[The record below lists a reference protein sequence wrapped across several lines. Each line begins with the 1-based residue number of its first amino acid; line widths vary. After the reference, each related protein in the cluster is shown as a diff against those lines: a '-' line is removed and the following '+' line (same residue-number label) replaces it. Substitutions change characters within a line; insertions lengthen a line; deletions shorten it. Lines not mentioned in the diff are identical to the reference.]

1 MNKLNIVILAAG
13 MGKRMQS
20 SVPKV
25 LHKLAGKPL
34 LMHVIDTARKLMPN
48 KICVVYGYGG
58 ELVREQLTDEDI
70 IWVEQVE
77 QLGTGHALMQALPIM
92 DQEGVTL
99 VLYGDVPLVKISTL
113 QKLIDVAED
122 ACGLLTDNLE
132 PPKGYGRIIREAGN
146 NNILAIVEEK
156 DATNEQKQISEINTG
171 VMVVPNRYL
180 LEWLPKLKNS
190 NQQKEYYLTDIIS
203 MSVNNNIAVASVQP
217 GHSWEILGVNSK
229 VQLELLERIYQKENA
244 RKLLEQGVGLI
255 DASRIDIRGQL
266 QCGRDVEIDV
276 NCIFEGNVVLGDD
289 VTIHAHNRLKN
300 VTIAAGTTIA
310 ANSFIEDAVIG
321 ENCKIGPYARIRP
334 GTKLADKVHI
344 GNFVEVKNSLIAAG
358 SKANHLSYIGDTVMG
373 QNVNVG
379 AGTITCNYDGVN
391 KHKTIIEDN
400 VFIGSDTQF
409 IAPVTVSE
417 GATIGAGS
425 TITRD
430 VAQGQLALS
439 RAKQSSITGWKRPVK
454 KLKV

>member
-1 MNKLNIVILAAG
+1 MNRLNIVILAAG

-25 LHKLAGKPL
+25 LHKLGGKPL
-34 LMHVIDTARKLMPN
+34 LMHVIDTARGLLPS

-58 ELVREQLTDEDI
+58 EAVREQITDEDI
-70 IWVEQVE
+70 VWIEQIE
-77 QLGTGHALMQALPIM
+77 QLGTGHALIQALPM
-92 DQEGVTL
+92 LDQGSITL
-99 VLYGDVPLVKISTL
+99 VLFGDVPLVKISTL
-113 QKLIDVAED
+113 QKLIEAAQD
-122 ACGLLTDNLE
+122 ACSLLTANLE
-132 PPKGYGRIIREAGN
+132 LPEGYGRIIREAESN
-146 NNILAIVEEK
+146 SVVAIVEEK
-156 DATNEQKQISEINTG
+156 DATNEQRQITEINTG

-180 LEWLPKLKNS
+180 LAWLPNLKNS
-190 NQQKEYYLTDIIS
+190 NQQQEYYLTDIIS
-203 MSVNNNIAVASVQP
+203 ISVKNNISVASVQP
-217 GHSWEILGVNSK
+217 TDTWEILGINSK
-229 VQLELLERIYQKENA
+229 VQLESLERTYQSEIA

-266 QCGRDVEIDV
+266 DCGRDVVIDV
-276 NCIFEGNVVLGDD
+276 NCIFEGDVVLGDN
-289 VTIHAHNRLKN
+289 VTIHANNCLKN
-300 VTIAAGTTIA
+300 VTVAAGTTIA
-310 ANSFIEDAVIG
+310 ANSLIEDAVIG

-344 GNFVEVKNSLIAAG
+344 GNFVEIKNSSIATG
-358 SKANHLSYIGDTVMG
+358 SKASHLSYIGDTVMG

-379 AGTITCNYDGVN
+379 AGTITCNYDGAN

-430 VAQGQLALS
+430 VPQGQLALS
-439 RAKQSSITGWKRPVK
+439 RAKQSSIVGWKRPTK
-454 KLKV
+454 KQ

>member
-25 LHKLAGKPL
+25 LHKLGGKAL
-34 LMHVIDTARKLMPN
+34 LMHVIDTARELLPS
-48 KICVVYGYGG
+48 KICVVYGFGG
-58 ELVREQLTDEDI
+58 EIVREQITDEDI
-70 IWVEQVE
+70 VWIEQVE
-77 QLGTGHALMQALPIM
+77 QLGTGHALMQALPM
-92 DQEGVTL
+92 LDQGSITL
-99 VLYGDVPLVKISTL
+99 VLFGDVPLVKISTL
-113 QKLIDVAED
+113 QKLIQAAHD
-122 ACGLLTDNLE
+122 ACSLLTANLE
-132 PPKGYGRIIREAGN
+132 LPKGYGRIIREAEGN
-146 NNILAIVEEK
+146 SVIAIVEEK
-156 DATNEQKQISEINTG
+156 DATNEEKQITEINTG

-180 LEWLPKLKNS
+180 LEWLPNLKNS
-190 NQQKEYYLTDIIS
+190 NQQQEYYLTDIIS
-203 MSVNNNIAVASVQP
+203 MSVKNNIPVASVQP
-217 GHSWEILGVNSK
+217 TDTWEILGINSK
-229 VQLELLERIYQKENA
+229 VQLESLERTYQGEIA

-266 QCGRDVEIDV
+266 DCGRDVMIDV
-276 NCIFEGNVVLGDD
+276 NCIFEGDVVLGDN
-289 VTIHAHNRLKN
+289 VAIHANNCLKN
-300 VTIAAGTTIA
+300 VIVAAGTTIA
-310 ANSFIEDAVIG
+310 ANSLIEDAVIG

-334 GTKLADKVHI
+334 GTKLADRVHV
-344 GNFVEVKNSLIAAG
+344 GNFVEIKNSSIATG
-358 SKANHLSYIGDTVMG
+358 SKASHLSYIGDTVMG

-430 VAQGQLALS
+430 VPQGQLALS
-439 RAKQSSITGWKRPVK
+439 RAKQSSIVGWKRPTK
-454 KLKV
+454 KK

>member
-25 LHKLAGKPL
+25 LHKLGGKPL
-34 LMHVIDTARKLMPN
+34 LRHVIDTARALSPL
-48 KICVVYGYGG
+48 KICIVHGYGG
-58 ELVREQLTDEDI
+58 EMVREQITDEDI
-70 IWVEQVE
+70 IWVEQAE
-77 QLGTGHALMQALPIM
+77 QLGTGHALMQALPTM
-92 DQEGVTL
+92 DQACSTL
-99 VLYGDVPLVKISTL
+99 VLFGDVPLVKVSTL
-113 QKLIDVAED
+113 QELIDTSFD
-122 ACGLLTDNLE
+122 ACGLLTANLE
-132 PPKGYGRIIREAGN
+132 IPKGYGRIIRAGESN
-146 NNILAIVEEK
+146 NVIAIVEEK
-156 DATNEQKQISEINTG
+156 DATDEQKQIAEINTG
-171 VMVVPNRYL
+171 VMVVPNRYF
-180 LEWLPKLKNS
+180 LEWLPNLKNA

-203 MSVNNNIAVASVQP
+203 MSVQNNVSVTTVQP
-217 GHSWEILGVNSK
+217 TNDWEISGVNSK
-229 VQLELLERIYQKENA
+229 VQLESLERVYQGEIA

-266 QCGRDVEIDV
+266 DCGRDVEIDV
-276 NCIFEGNVVLGDD
+276 NCIFEGNVVLGDN
-289 VTIHAHNRLKN
+289 VTILANNCLKN
-300 VTIAAGTTIA
+300 VTVAAGTTIA
-310 ANSFIEDAVIG
+310 ANSLIEDAMIG

-344 GNFVEVKNSLIAAG
+344 GNFVEIKNSAIAAG
-358 SKANHLSYIGDTVMG
+358 SKASHLSYIGDTEMG

-391 KHKTIIEDN
+391 KHKTIIKDN

-409 IAPVTVSE
+409 IATVTVSE

-430 VAQGQLALS
+430 VSQGQLTLS
-439 RAKQSSITGWKRPVK
+439 RVKQTSVAGWKRPVK
-454 KLKV
+454 KQ

>member
-1 MNKLNIVILAAG
+1 MSKLNIVILAAG

-25 LHKLAGKPL
+25 LHKLGGKPL
-34 LMHVIDTARKLMPN
+34 LRHVIDTARALSPR
-48 KICVVYGYGG
+48 KICVVHGYGG
-58 ELVREQLTDEDI
+58 EMVRDQIADKDI

-77 QLGTGHALMQALPIM
+77 QLGTGHALMQALPTM
-92 DQEGVTL
+92 DQACATL
-99 VLYGDVPLVKISTL
+99 VLFGDVPLVKISTL
-113 QKLIDVAED
+113 HELIDAARD
-122 ACGLLTDNLE
+122 ACGLLTANLE
-132 PPKGYGRIIREAGN
+132 FPKGYGRIIRADEDDN
-146 NNILAIVEEK
+146 VLAIVEEK
-156 DATNEQKQISEINTG
+156 DATNEQKQITEINTG

-180 LEWLPKLKNS
+180 LEWLPNLKNA

-203 MSVNNNIAVASVQP
+203 MSVKNNVSVNTVQP
-217 GHSWEILGVNSK
+217 TANWEISGVNSK
-229 VQLELLERIYQKENA
+229 VQLELLERTYQREIA
-244 RKLLEQGVGLI
+244 QKLLEQGVGII

-266 QCGRDVEIDV
+266 DCGRDVEIDV
-276 NCIFEGNVVLGDD
+276 NCIFEGNVVLGDN
-289 VTIHAHNRLKN
+289 VTIHANNCLKN
-300 VTIAAGTTIA
+300 VTVAAGTTIA
-310 ANSFIEDAVIG
+310 ANSLIEEAVIG

-344 GNFVEVKNSLIAAG
+344 GNFVEIKNSSIAAG
-358 SKANHLSYIGDTVMG
+358 SKASHLSYIGDTEMG

-391 KHKTIIEDN
+391 KHKTIIKDN

-409 IAPVTVSE
+409 IAPVTVLE

-430 VAQGQLALS
+430 VPQGQLALS
-439 RAKQSSITGWKRPVK
+439 RAKQSSVAGWKRPVK
-454 KLKV
+454 KQ